1 MLIILIPEQGGFR
14 PGKSCTAQILNLTQ
28 YIEDGYEKKHITGV
42 APLDLSAA
50 YDAVNHKN
58 LANKIHQVTKDYRL
72 TRFIKCLL

>member
-1 MLIILIPEQGGFR
+1 MLITYWFLNKGDLDQESLAPL
-14 PGKSCTAQILNLTQ
+14 ILNLTQ

-58 LANKIHQVTKDYRL
+58 LANKIHQITKDYRL
-72 TRFIKCLL
+72 TRFIKGLL